1 MDHEKHLTESKL
13 DTNEITPVDMID
25 LSNAID
31 QETPVKKSKM
41 EATQDS
47 AKEDTITQWFSKG
60 DNFTS
65 NSLLQFC

>member
-1 MDHEKHLTESKL
+1 MNHEKHLTESKL

-31 QETPVKKSKM
+31 QETPVKKSKT
-41 EATQDS
+41 EAMQDT

>member
-1 MDHEKHLTESKL
+1 MNHEKHLTESKL
-13 DTNEITPVDMID
+13 DKNEITPVDMID

-41 EATQDS
+41 EATQDT

-65 NSLLQFC
+65 NSLL

>member
-1 MDHEKHLTESKL
+1 MNHEKHLTESKL